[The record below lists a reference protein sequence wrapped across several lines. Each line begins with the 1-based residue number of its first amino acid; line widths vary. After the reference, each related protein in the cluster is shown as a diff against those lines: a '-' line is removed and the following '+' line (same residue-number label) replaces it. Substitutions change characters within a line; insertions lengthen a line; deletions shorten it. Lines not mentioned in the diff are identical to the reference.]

1 LKITDFLDAAMII
14 PDLKGRDKAAVLEEM
29 AKLMAS
35 HYQFTDAQR
44 LLEVLLARERVCS
57 TGIGEG
63 VAIPHGK
70 VPGVKRVFGA
80 FGRSPEGIDFQAQD
94 RGPTHLF
101 FLLVA
106 PEDSTSDHLKALARV
121 SRLLQDAEFRARLME
136 GKTREEILSAI
147 KEKDGKL

>member
-1 LKITDFLDAAMII
+1 MII
-14 PDLKGRDKAAVLEEM
+14 PDLKGRDKPAVLEEM

-44 LLEVLLARERVCS
+44 LLKVLLAREKVCS

-80 FGRSPEGIDFQAQD
+80 FGRSPEGVDFQAQD
-94 RGPTHLF
+94 RGPTYLF

-121 SRLLQDAEFRARLME
+121 SRLLQDAEFRARLMK
-136 GKTREEILSAI
+136 GKTREEILNAI

>member
-1 LKITDFLDAAMII
+1 MII

-35 HYQFTDAQR
+35 HYQFSDAQR
-44 LLEVLLARERVCS
+44 LLEVLLAREKVCS

-80 FGRSPEGIDFQAQD
+80 FGRSPEGVDFQAQD
-94 RGPTHLF
+94 RGPTYLF

-136 GKTREEILSAI
+136 GKTREEILNAI

>member
-14 PDLKGRDKAAVLEEM
+14 PDLKGRDKTAVLEEM
-29 AKLMAS
+29 AKLLAS
-35 HYQFTDAQR
+35 HYQLTNTQS
-44 LLEVLLARERVCS
+44 LLEILLARERVCS

-70 VPGVKRVFGA
+70 VPGVKHVFGA
-80 FGRSPEGIDFQAQD
+80 FGRSPKGVDFQAQD
-94 RGPTHLF
+94 GCSTYLF

-136 GKTREEILSAI
+136 GKTSEDILNAI
-147 KEKDGKL
+147 KEKDEKL

>member
-136 GKTREEILSAI
+136 GKTREEILNAI

>member
-1 LKITDFLDAAMII
+1 MII

-44 LLEVLLARERVCS
+44 LLKVLLARERVCS

-80 FGRSPEGIDFQAQD
+80 FGRSPEGVDFQAQD
-94 RGPTHLF
+94 RGPTYLF

-136 GKTREEILSAI
+136 GKTREEILNAI